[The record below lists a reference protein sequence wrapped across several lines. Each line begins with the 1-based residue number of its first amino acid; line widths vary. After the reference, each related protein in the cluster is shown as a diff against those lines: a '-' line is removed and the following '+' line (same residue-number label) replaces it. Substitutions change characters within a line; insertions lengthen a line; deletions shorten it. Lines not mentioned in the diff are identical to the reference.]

1 MIEQWEGFKTGKW
14 CDEINVR
21 DFIQSNYTEY
31 TGDDKFLESPT
42 EATNKLNDE
51 IKALEGLTKKIGHTI
66 QQALGLSA
74 RIKLVEPKT
83 IERSMGKAVRVIDKR
98 KFDN

>member
-1 MIEQWEGFKTGKW
+1 MDGVIVINKPEGVSSHDVTAQMRRVFG
-14 CDEINVR
+14 
-21 DFIQSNYTEY
+21 
-31 TGDDKFLESPT
+31 
-42 EATNKLNDE
+42 
-51 IKALEGLTKKIGHTI
+51 TKKIGHTI